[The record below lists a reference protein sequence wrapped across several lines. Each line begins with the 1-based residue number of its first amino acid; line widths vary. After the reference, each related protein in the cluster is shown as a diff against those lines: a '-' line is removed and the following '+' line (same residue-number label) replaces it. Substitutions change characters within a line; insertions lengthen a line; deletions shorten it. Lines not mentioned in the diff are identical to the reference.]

1 MNKHQMMPCHNRA
14 MKTNRA
20 ESGVRELAKGEG
32 FGKFKEQQDDEC
44 DYNRVNE
51 AVSQGRDHTEQTMML

>member
-1 MNKHQMMPCHNRA
+1 

-20 ESGVRELAKGEG
+20 ESGVRELAGGEG
-32 FGKFKEQQDDEC
+32 FGKFKEQQDDQC

-51 AVSQGRDHTEQTMML
+51 AVSEGRDHTEQTMML